1 MQFKGVKTKSAFS
14 ARVQRSFGLRMP
26 SSSLHRWCDS
36 LARSSSFFNAVFFQP
51 MRFFLLFSSPF
62 LSLGFF
68 LLVLKLFSFF
78 LHWCCPVWRLPVP
91 ILLYWGSWLG
101 CAVVPVMDAL
111 FQSRGW
117 LSIVEAPGY
126 SRHPTSILAMQLL
139 KRGWRRGE
147 RTRLH
152 YCGPLFPSSR
162 RLDMLDGGLSFFWLL
177 VSSRESYNLVSFC
190 VFYLTSGFSF
200 HRSRET
206 FLPCAKT
213 RAFL

>member
-1 MQFKGVKTKSAFS
+1 MLSSLEVLNNYCINNAGQIQIKGHLKELTTKSPFS
-14 ARVQRSFGLRMP
+14 AWAQRSFGLRMP

-36 LARSSSFFNAVFFQP
+36 LARSPSFFNAVFFQP
-51 MRFFLLFSSPF
+51 MRFFLPFSSPF

-117 LSIVEAPGY
+117 LSTVEAPGY

-152 YCGPLFPSSR
+152 
-162 RLDMLDGGLSFFWLL
+162 
-177 VSSRESYNLVSFC
+177 
-190 VFYLTSGFSF
+190 
-200 HRSRET
+200 
-206 FLPCAKT
+206 
-213 RAFL
+213 